1 MNLMFL
7 ECLHLETESII
18 EKINEKNLIRIFVYN
33 KNENDETKVWE
44 SKLKCKYELLESDDM
59 K

>member
-1 MNLMFL
+1 MLVFQGFFG
-7 ECLHLETESII
+7 II
-18 EKINEKNLIRIFVYN
+18 KIFVYN